1 MKTSPAAA
9 AAAAVSDKQEG
20 DWLKSFL
27 ESTLSITANVKR
39 LTTCDSAAPVL
50 KISPSEVK
58 KKKKNLLK
66 KKIDTKAIFYSME
79 APVGE
84 CWIKTYV
91 YTHALKHLC

>member
-58 KKKKNLLK
+58 KKKQKKNLLK
-66 KKIDTKAIFYSME
+66 KNRYKSYF
-79 APVGE
+79 
-84 CWIKTYV
+84 
-91 YTHALKHLC
+91 L